1 MMHKHLNGSHTCTCF
16 TCNKVFM
23 SNQVNDIFCGI
34 CCDLATS
41 SEIKGEI
48 SRQEFDKYLR
58 SLPQQGSFDTMISK
72 DNNE

>member
-1 MMHKHLNGSHTCTCF
+1 
-16 TCNKVFM
+16 M